1 MAISSLKGAITGN
14 FVKGLASQ
22 SKVANTTATFSPGR
36 SNAVSLD
43 TSLRTGARNLSAGLQ
58 ALNVGVTF
66 INLSRDFHE
75 KLIDVVTKLDVLVT
89 KGSKG
94 GVSSQNAG
102 LMQLEFQSLNREFQ
116 DIVRKARVQG
126 NDVLDVN
133 ALSEILLRGG
143 IDPEKSEELGAALK
157 DINSVSTVS
166 TDGSNVTSSSS
177 LLPTD
182 AFYTAIKRT
191 AGDNVDE
198 TGDTKADAGTAFRPV
213 RDKLKSIRE
222 QLTKNVKALD
232 DAVEIIGKNISLAR
246 AAGFALLDLSSSVK
260 GNEDP
265 EDIAATIRD
274 RVRAGAPGSIDQA
287 GNLQSIIV
295 AGLTLN
301 PNTFTS
307 VKK

>member
-14 FVKGLASQ
+14 FVKGLSSQ
-22 SKVANTTATFSPGR
+22 SKVSNASATISPGG
-36 SNAVSLD
+36 SSAVSLD
-43 TSLRTGARNLSAGLQ
+43 RSLRTGARNLSAGLQ
-58 ALNVGVTF
+58 ALNVGVTY
-66 INLSRDFHE
+66 INLSRNVHE
-75 KLIDVVTKLDVLVT
+75 KLIGVVTKLDVLVS

-102 LMQLEFQSLNREFQ
+102 LMQLEFQALNREFQ
-116 DIVRKARVQG
+116 DIVKKARVQG
-126 NDVLDVN
+126 NDVLDVG
-133 ALSEILLRGG
+133 ALSEILVRGG

-157 DINSVSTVS
+157 GISSVSQVS
-166 TDGSNVTSSSS
+166 TDGTNVTSTVS

-182 AFYTAIKRT
+182 AFNTAVKRT

-198 TGDTKADAGTAFRPV
+198 TEDTRADAGAAFRPV
-213 RDKLKSIRE
+213 RDKLKAIRE
-222 QLTKNVKALD
+222 QLSKNVKALD

-246 AAGFALLDLSSSVK
+246 AAGFALLDLSGSVK

-265 EDIAATIRD
+265 EELAATIRD